1 MRVAMLGAI
10 GILLYK
16 GASVLFYLSRH
27 LTRRAT
33 WLCVFSFCLVFWLV
47 VFSVVGYILS
57 ID

>member
-1 MRVAMLGAI
+1 MLGAI
-10 GILLYK
+10 CILLYK